1 MDAGCAQR
9 ESRRLM
15 ATVSVAIESIAAG
28 GDGVGRNEGL
38 VVFVPRTAPGDVVTA
53 QISGRG
59 HFARGTL
66 RSVVTSSENRID
78 PPCLHY
84 TRDKCGGCQLQHM
97 SYESQLSAKQRIIRD
112 SLQRIGKRSVELP
125 SIDRSPKEW
134 RYRTKLTL
142 AMRRKG
148 SRWIAGLHPY
158 DDPVRVFALADCP
171 ITESRVVS
179 AWRDVMAAD
188 AYFPDASELRGSVR
202 LTTGG
207 PVFVMMGG
215 DSWAAR
221 DQFAAAVPSI
231 SALWWQPDT
240 DKPRRLLYDKRAD
253 KSPGASFAQ
262 VNPEMAEVLRAHVIE
277 RAVAYAPRTAIDG
290 YSGAGQTSVAL
301 SDEGVRVTAIE
312 LDPEASSWSA
322 SRLRAPSVAMQ
333 GKVEDVMDGLLPVDI
348 VLLNPPR
355 AGVDARVTS
364 LLEAHASSIKG
375 LIYVSCNPATLARD
389 LSRLPS
395 FGIES
400 VSAFDMFPQT
410 AHVETVCELRP
421 RTAEGA
427 R

>member
-1 MDAGCAQR
+1 
-9 ESRRLM
+9 M
-15 ATVSVAIESIAAG
+15 ATVSVAIDSIAAG

-59 HFARGTL
+59 HFARGAL
-66 RSVVTSSENRID
+66 RNVVTESESRID
-78 PPCLHY
+78 PPCPHY

-97 SYESQLSAKQRIIRD
+97 SYEAQLSAKKRIIRD

-125 SIDRSPKEW
+125 PIDGSPKEW

-142 AMRRKG
+142 AMRRRG

-158 DDPVRVFALADCP
+158 DDPVRVFPLADCP
-171 ITESRVVS
+171 ITDSRVVA
-179 AWRDVMAAD
+179 AWREVMSAD
-188 AYFPDASELRGSVR
+188 AFFPDAAELRGSIR

-207 PVFVMMGG
+207 PIFVMAGG
-215 DSWAAR
+215 ESWAAR
-221 DQFAAAVPSI
+221 DQFGASVPSV
-231 SALWWQPDT
+231 SALWWQPDG

-262 VNPEMAEVLRAHVIE
+262 VNPEMAEVLRSYVIG
-277 RAVAYAPRTAIDG
+277 RAAAYSPRTAIDG
-290 YSGAGQTSVAL
+290 YSGAGQTAVAL
-301 SDEGVRVTAIE
+301 SAEGVTVSAIE
-312 LDPEASSWSA
+312 LDPDASSWSA
-322 SRLRAPSVAMQ
+322 SRLRPPSVAVQ
-333 GKVEDVMDGLLPVDI
+333 GKVEDVMGRLLPVDL

-364 LLEAHASSIKG
+364 MLEAHATSTKG
-375 LIYVSCNPATLARD
+375 VIYVSCNPATLARD

-395 FGIES
+395 FSVES
-400 VSAFDMFPQT
+400 VRAFDMFPQT

-421 RTAEGA
+421 RNAERGS
-427 R
+427 